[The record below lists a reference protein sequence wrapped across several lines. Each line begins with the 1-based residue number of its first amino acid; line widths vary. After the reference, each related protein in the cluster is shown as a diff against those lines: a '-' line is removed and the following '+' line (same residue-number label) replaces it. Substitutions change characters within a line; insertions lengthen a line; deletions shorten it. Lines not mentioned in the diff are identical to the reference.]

1 MMKPSRFTENE
12 TGIEVLVECPFAW
25 EPYEK
30 YLIVQ
35 YPSGRRYALPEGA
48 FARLFTIVRPQNIEI
63 CAFGGVDDRPTGK
76 QREAGEEVL

>member
-25 EPYEK
+25 EPFER
-30 YLIVQ
+30 YLVVQ

-48 FARLFTIVRPQNIEI
+48 FARLFTIVTPQEVFIE
-63 CAFGGVDDRPTGK
+63 AYGGVEDRPTKK
-76 QREAGEEVL
+76 QREAAEEVL